1 MTTVTAKN
9 SNAWI
14 WTIVRG
20 VFALALGLYLLVGVN
35 TASTVVA
42 YALAAYMAIAGALQT
57 FSGLFN
63 RDAPGSST
71 DKIRGLVGLI
81 GGLALLLLLYFGK
94 PQESVVYNI
103 LAILLIAYGVLGLFE
118 AFFDRGPERFRWMPV
133 IVNLLL
139 AALGVM
145 IFFFRSRELD
155 LRTWAGVTLALI
167 GLAVLGYGWF
177 VQKKNPKVSAD
188 V

>member
-1 MTTVTAKN
+1 MTAVTAKN

-14 WTIVRG
+14 WTVVRG
-20 VFALALGLYLLVGVN
+20 LFALVVGIYLLAGAN
-35 TASTVVA
+35 APELVV
-42 YALAAYMAIAGALQT
+42 YALAAYLTIAGALQT

-63 RDAPGSST
+63 RDVAGSST
-71 DKIRGLVGLI
+71 DRIRGLVGLI
-81 GGLALLLLLYFGK
+81 GGLALLLLVYFN
-94 PQESVVYNI
+94 VVSQGTAYTI

-139 AALGVM
+139 AALGVLV
-145 IFFFRSRELD
+145 FYFRSRELD
-155 LRTWAGVTLALI
+155 LKVWGGVILSLI
-167 GLAVLGYGWF
+167 GLAALAYAF
-177 VQKKNPKVSAD
+177 LIQKKNPRASAD